1 MQTSAQDQ
9 KFPDRLAQPGRR
21 IAALSTSTTQHP
33 GLMNWLTLALLGLIW
48 GASFMSI
55 SVALNGAGP
64 LSIAAIRLII
74 AAVTLI
80 AVATA
85 VGLRLPAFC
94 ERKLWLCILG
104 MGLFTN
110 AIPFTLL
117 SLAIQNVPSAF
128 AGLTMAA
135 VPLLVLP
142 LAHFLVPGE
151 RMSRIKSAGFALGF
165 IGVLVLIGVTDLF
178 SGDGAGWSRLA
189 CIGAAFCYA
198 IGSIITRVS
207 PPVHPLAYSAGGLLV
222 GSLIMAPI
230 ALSFEGLPGT
240 MSPSVWGALIY
251 LGLGPTALA
260 TILLVRVIQ
269 SAGPSFMSLVN
280 YQVPVWS
287 VIFGVAF
294 LDETLPGNFVIAL
307 VLILGGLAISQASQ
321 RRLGRY
327 PSA

>member
-1 MQTSAQDQ
+1 MTA
-9 KFPDRLAQPGRR
+9 
-21 IAALSTSTTQHP
+21 STTQSP

-55 SVALNGAGP
+55 SVALDGAGP
-64 LSIAAIRLII
+64 LSVAAIRLII
-74 AAVTLI
+74 AAVTLL
-80 AVATA
+80 AVAFA
-85 VGLRLPAFC
+85 MGLRLPPFNQ
-94 ERKLWLCILG
+94 RKLWLCIIG

-110 AIPFTLL
+110 AVPFTLL

-151 RMSRIKSAGFALGF
+151 AMTRIKTAGFALGF
-165 IGVLVLIGVTDLF
+165 AGVLVLIGVTDLF

-198 IGSIITRVS
+198 IGSIITRNA

-222 GSLIMAPI
+222 GALIMLPV
-230 ALSFEGLPGT
+230 ALGLEGLPGAMT
-240 MSPSVWGALIY
+240 GPVWGALIY

-287 VIFGVAF
+287 VIFGVTF
-294 LDETLPGNFVIAL
+294 LNETLPANFVIAL
-307 VLILGGLAISQASQ
+307 ALILGGLAISQASQ
-321 RRLGRY
+321 KRLGRY

>member
-1 MQTSAQDQ
+1 MTAPEPQS
-9 KFPDRLAQPGRR
+9 
-21 IAALSTSTTQHP
+21 P
-33 GLMNWLTLALLGLIW
+33 GLLNWLTLALLGLIW

-55 SVALNGAGP
+55 SVALEGTGP
-64 LSIAAIRLII
+64 LSVAAIRLVI
-74 AAVTLI
+74 AAVTLC
-80 AVATA
+80 AVSTAMGLKLPA
-85 VGLRLPAFC
+85 VG
-94 ERKLWLCILG
+94 ERKLWLCIIGL
-104 MGLFTN
+104 GLFTN
-110 AIPFTLL
+110 AVPFTLL

-151 RMSRIKSAGFALGF
+151 RMSSIKTVGFALGF
-165 IGVLVLIGVTDLF
+165 IGVLVLIGVGDLLN
-178 SGDGAGWSRLA
+178 GDGTGWSRLA
-189 CIGAAFCYA
+189 CIIAAFCYA
-198 IGSIITRVS
+198 IGSIITRIA
-207 PPVHPLAYSAGGLLV
+207 PPVHPLAFSSGGLLV
-222 GSLIMAPI
+222 GALIMLPI
-230 ALSFEGLPGT
+230 ALSIEGLPGKMT
-240 MSPSVWGALIY
+240 PTVWGALLY

-287 VIFGVAF
+287 VIFGVTF
-294 LDETLPGNFVIAL
+294 LNETLPANFIIAL
-307 VLILGGLAISQASQ
+307 ALILGGLAISQASQ

>member
-1 MQTSAQDQ
+1 MT
-9 KFPDRLAQPGRR
+9 G
-21 IAALSTSTTQHP
+21 STTQSP

-55 SVALNGAGP
+55 SVALDGAGP
-64 LSIAAIRLII
+64 LSVAAIRLII
-74 AAVTLI
+74 AAVTLL
-80 AVATA
+80 AVAFA
-85 VGLRLPAFC
+85 MGLRLPPFSQ
-94 ERKLWLCILG
+94 RKLWLCIIG

-110 AIPFTLL
+110 AVPFTLL

-151 RMSRIKSAGFALGF
+151 AMTRIKTAGFALGF
-165 IGVLVLIGVTDLF
+165 TGVLVLIGVTDLF

-198 IGSIITRVS
+198 IGSIITRNA

-222 GSLIMAPI
+222 GALIMLPV
-230 ALSFEGLPGT
+230 ALGLEGLPGAMT
-240 MSPSVWGALIY
+240 GTVWGALIY

-287 VIFGVAF
+287 VIFGVTF
-294 LDETLPGNFVIAL
+294 LNETLPANFVIAL
-307 VLILGGLAISQASQ
+307 TLILGGLAISQASQ

>member
-1 MQTSAQDQ
+1 MAS
-9 KFPDRLAQPGRR
+9 
-21 IAALSTSTTQHP
+21 STSP
-33 GLMNWLTLALLGLIW
+33 GLVNWLTLGLLGLIW
-48 GASFMSI
+48 GASFMAI
-55 SVALNGAGP
+55 SVALSGAGP
-64 LSIAAIRLII
+64 LSVAAIRLII
-74 AAVTLI
+74 AAVTLL
-80 AVATA
+80 AVAVA
-85 VGLRLPAFC
+85 MGLKLPAFT
-94 ERKLWLCILG
+94 EGKLWLCIIG

-110 AIPFTLL
+110 AVPFTLL

-142 LAHFLVPGE
+142 LAHFLVPSE
-151 RMSRIKSAGFALGF
+151 AMTHIKSAGFALGF
-165 IGVLVLIGVTDLF
+165 IGVLVLIGITDLF
-178 SGDGAGWSRLA
+178 SGDGAVWSRLA
-189 CIGAAFCYA
+189 CIAAAFCYA
-198 IGSIITRVS
+198 IGSIITRIA

-222 GSLIMAPI
+222 GALIMLPI
-230 ALSFEGLPGT
+230 TLSFEGLPGA
-240 MSPSVWGALIY
+240 MPASAWGALVY

-287 VIFGVAF
+287 VIFGVTF
-294 LDETLPGNFVIAL
+294 LNETLPSNFVIAL
-307 VLILGGLAISQASQ
+307 ALILGGLGISQASQ

>member
-1 MQTSAQDQ
+1 MTA
-9 KFPDRLAQPGRR
+9 PE
-21 IAALSTSTTQHP
+21 TQSP
-33 GLMNWLTLALLGLIW
+33 GLLNWLTLALLGLIW

-55 SVALNGAGP
+55 SVALEGTGP
-64 LSIAAIRLII
+64 LSVAAIRLVI
-74 AAVTLI
+74 AAVTLC
-80 AVATA
+80 AVSTAMGLKLPA
-85 VGLRLPAFC
+85 VG
-94 ERKLWLCILG
+94 ERKLWLCIIGL
-104 MGLFTN
+104 GLFTN
-110 AIPFTLL
+110 AVPFTLL

-151 RMSRIKSAGFALGF
+151 RMSRIKTAGFALGF
-165 IGVLVLIGVTDLF
+165 IGVLVLIGVGDLL
-178 SGDGAGWSRLA
+178 SGDGTGWSRLA
-189 CIGAAFCYA
+189 CIIAAFCYA
-198 IGSIITRVS
+198 IGSIITRIA
-207 PPVHPLAYSAGGLLV
+207 PPVHPLAFSSGGLLV
-222 GSLIMAPI
+222 GALIMLPI
-230 ALSFEGLPGT
+230 ALSIEGLPGT
-240 MSPSVWGALIY
+240 MTPSVWGALIY

-287 VIFGVAF
+287 VIFGVTF
-294 LDETLPGNFVIAL
+294 LNETLPANFIIAL
-307 VLILGGLAISQASQ
+307 ALILGGLAISQASQ

>member
-1 MQTSAQDQ
+1 M
-9 KFPDRLAQPGRR
+9 PD
-21 IAALSTSTTQHP
+21 AAKP
-33 GLMNWLTLALLGLIW
+33 GLTNWLTLCLLGLIW

-55 SVALNGAGP
+55 AVALDGAGP

-74 AAVTLI
+74 AAVTLLG
-80 AVATA
+80 VAFA
-85 VGLRLPAFC
+85 MGLRLPALSH
-94 ERKLWLCILG
+94 RTLWLCIVG

-110 AIPFTLL
+110 AVPFTLL

-128 AGLTMAA
+128 AGLAMAA

-142 LAHFLVPGE
+142 LAHILVPGE
-151 RMSRIKSAGFALGF
+151 RMSGIKTAGFSLGF
-165 IGVLVLIGVTDLF
+165 IGVLVLIGVSDLF
-178 SGDGAGWSRLA
+178 TGDGAVWSRLA

-198 IGSIITRVS
+198 IGSIITRIA
-207 PPVHPLAYSAGGLLV
+207 PPVHPLVFSSGGLLV
-222 GSLIMAPI
+222 GATLMLPV
-230 ALSFEGLPGT
+230 ALYMEGLPGA
-240 MSPSVWGALIY
+240 MSASVWTALVY

-287 VIFGVAF
+287 VIFGVVF
-294 LDETLPGNFVIAL
+294 LGEMLPGNFVFAL
-307 VLILGGLAISQASQ
+307 ALILGGLAISQSGQ
-321 RRLGRY
+321 KRLGRY

>member
-1 MQTSAQDQ
+1 MT
-9 KFPDRLAQPGRR
+9 G
-21 IAALSTSTTQHP
+21 STTQSP

-55 SVALNGAGP
+55 SVALDGAGP
-64 LSIAAIRLII
+64 LSVAAIRLII
-74 AAVTLI
+74 AAVTLL
-80 AVATA
+80 AVAFA
-85 VGLRLPAFC
+85 MGLRLPSFKQ
-94 ERKLWLCILG
+94 RKLWLCIIG

-110 AIPFTLL
+110 AVPFTLL

-151 RMSRIKSAGFALGF
+151 AMTRIKSAGFALGF
-165 IGVLVLIGVTDLF
+165 TGVLVLIGVTDLF

-198 IGSIITRVS
+198 IGSIITRNA

-222 GSLIMAPI
+222 GALIMLPV
-230 ALSFEGLPGT
+230 ALGLEGLPGAMT
-240 MSPSVWGALIY
+240 GTVWGALIY

-287 VIFGVAF
+287 VIFGVTF
-294 LDETLPGNFVIAL
+294 LNETLPANFVIAL
-307 VLILGGLAISQASQ
+307 TLILGGLAISQASQ

>member
-1 MQTSAQDQ
+1 MSSPSA
-9 KFPDRLAQPGRR
+9 
-21 IAALSTSTTQHP
+21 P
-33 GLMNWLTLALLGLIW
+33 GLINWLTLGLLGLIW

-55 SVALNGAGP
+55 SVALTGAGP
-64 LSIAAIRLII
+64 LSVAAIRLVI
-74 AAVTLI
+74 AAATLLAVSI
-80 AVATA
+80 AM
-85 VGLRLPAFC
+85 GLRLPAFHQ
-94 ERKLWLCILG
+94 RKLWLCILG
-104 MGLFTN
+104 LGLFTN
-110 AIPFTLL
+110 AVPFTLL

-151 RMSRIKSAGFALGF
+151 RMRRIKTVGFTLGF
-165 IGVLVLIGVTDLF
+165 IGVLVLIGIGDMF
-178 SGDGAGWSRLA
+178 SGDGTGWSRLA
-189 CIGAAFCYA
+189 CIAAAFCYA
-198 IGSIITRVS
+198 IGSIITRNA
-207 PPVHPLAYSAGGLLV
+207 PPVHPLTFSSGGLLV
-222 GSLIMAPI
+222 GALIMLPV
-230 ALSFEGLPGT
+230 ALTIEGLPGA
-240 MSPSVWGALIY
+240 MPASAWGALIY

-287 VIFGVAF
+287 VIFGVTF
-294 LDETLPGNFVIAL
+294 LDETLPANFVIAL
-307 VLILGGLAISQASQ
+307 ALILGGLAISQAGQ